1 MDQKLKYNIMLFY
14 SDINQISLKTRGMIN
29 TFMNTQ
35 RYPIKITIQEVNYDQ
50 DKNLSK
56 QYGIMGTPAII
67 FFKNGDMLKKHF
79 GEMTMEE
86 FKIVL
91 ENILSI

>member
-1 MDQKLKYNIMLFY
+1 MDQKLKYSIMFFY

-29 TFMNTQ
+29 NFMKAQ
-35 RYPIKITIQEVNYDQ
+35 SFPIKITIQEVNYDQ
-50 DKNLSK
+50 DKNLSQ

-67 FFKNGDMLKKHF
+67 FFKNGEILRKHF
-79 GEMTMEE
+79 GEMTTEE
-86 FKIVL
+86 FKIIL